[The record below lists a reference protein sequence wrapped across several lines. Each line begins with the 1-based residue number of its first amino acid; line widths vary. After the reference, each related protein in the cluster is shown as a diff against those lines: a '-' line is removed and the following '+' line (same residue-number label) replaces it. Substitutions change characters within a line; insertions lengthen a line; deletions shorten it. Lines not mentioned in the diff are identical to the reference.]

1 MIDAGVETVIDAGVD
16 TVIDVGTGGR
26 MDGEI

>member
-1 MIDAGVETVIDAGVD
+1 VIDAGVETVIDAGVD